1 MYFTTWTSELIQ
13 TDIWL
18 AVRNRIN
25 PFHATDLFDTP
36 WKHQKA
42 SASGMKWIKEFKE
55 LWKLSLFERKP
66 SITNDFLTI
75 TWYSIFQI
83 FFIFVF
89 LINLSASKFMTII
102 WDALSLKPAT
112 WLKRKLLHGCFSRFL
127 SCTNCTKL
135 RKPSQIFLKENH
147 LLISDLFTRTV
158 DLKRESLKK
167 KRLHD
172 TNRYNVKM

>member
-42 SASGMKWIKEFKE
+42 SASGMKCIKEFKE
-55 LWKLSLFERKP
+55 LWKLSLFKRKP

-89 LINLSASKFMTII
+89 FINLSASKIHDNNM
-102 WDALSLKPAT
+102 
-112 WLKRKLLHGCFSRFL
+112 GCIEPKACNL
-127 SCTNCTKL
+127 T
-135 RKPSQIFLKENH
+135 
-147 LLISDLFTRTV
+147 
-158 DLKRESLKK
+158 KK
-167 KRLHD
+167 KTTPWVFFTFFKLYKLYQIAQTKSNIFKGKSFTYQWLIYEDRRFKERVSEKEK
-172 TNRYNVKM
+172 TAWY